1 MDFSFLFDA
10 YYLGVLLKGLLLT
23 LLLAILSIILGAIL
37 SFIPAFMRLSKIK
50 IFRFLGTAYVEF
62 IRGTPLL
69 VQVLLIYSIVKLPVK
84 LVLGIDISSFIPG
97 VIGLVI
103 NSSAYMAEILRGG
116 ILAVDKGQKEA
127 ALSLGLTNG
136 QTFRHIILPQ
146 AIKQMIPSL
155 GNEFASLIK
164 ETSIFTYLG
173 IAELMYAASIV
184 KVGIYAIKE
193 VYIVTAILYFVL
205 TYSTSLLMSKIE
217 ERMRRHDGR

>member
-1 MDFSFLFDA
+1 MDFSFLFDV

-184 KVGIYAIKE
+184 KVGTYAIKE
-193 VYIVTAILYFVL
+193 VYIVTAILYFVI